1 MYNFSNGSLIQ
12 DIKCDGT
19 GPISSALVIEKEEK
33 GSKAGT
39 ETKEFFLITAGWN
52 GAVWVSRLCDVC
64 DPKMSE

>member
-19 GPISSALVIEKEEK
+19 GPISSAMVIEKEEK

-52 GAVWVSRLCDVC
+52 GAVWVSRLRDVRVS
-64 DPKMSE
+64 KISQ

>member
-19 GPISSALVIEKEEK
+19 GPISSAMVIEKEEK

-52 GAVWVSRLCDVC
+52 GAV
-64 DPKMSE
+64 